1 MSQPRHGDDGG
12 LMTTTAPATADT
24 TAADRTLAP
33 TATGAADLAALGSPV
48 A

>member
-1 MSQPRHGDDGG
+1 
-12 LMTTTAPATADT
+12 MTTIAPATADT

-33 TATGAADLAALGSPV
+33 APTGAAELASLGSPV

>member
-1 MSQPRHGDDGG
+1 MSHPGIGHDGG
-12 LMTTTAPATADT
+12 LMTTTAPATGDT

-33 TATGAADLAALGSPV
+33 AATGAANLAALGSPV